1 MKTKKTFSSLIYKN
15 LLYSLIEV
23 IKIKF
28 DELKKEMPGIFEKVK
43 KDVRKITGKKRA
55 GLSLKLAEIGM
66 DQGRFIAGMH
76 FSPGTDI
83 VMNKAPLEILLI
95 HQPYEIIWAYIYHI
109 LLYEYIHALGAL
121 NEMQCRD
128 ITLRVSEAIF
138 KETDHP
144 AIILAKKGIGTYF
157 PNLQLIYAPPDLQR
171 DGIPIEYIHGFD
183 MGSYDHY
190 S

>member
-1 MKTKKTFSSLIYKN
+1 
-15 LLYSLIEV
+15 
-23 IKIKF
+23 
-28 DELKKEMPGIFEKVK
+28 
-43 KDVRKITGKKRA
+43 
-55 GLSLKLAEIGM
+55 M

-109 LLYEYIHALGAL
+109 LLHEYIHALGAL

>member
-109 LLYEYIHALGAL
+109 LLHEYIHALGAL